1 MLPIGALLL
10 PLLLGGGGLPGD
22 MNCLGLVPDA
32 HTDKEKIDH
41 WIYEWNSS
49 KKWVNKPIICVL
61 AQRILAYCYGQLPGT
76 IELCNGGLV

>member
-41 WIYEWNSS
+41 
-49 KKWVNKPIICVL
+49 
-61 AQRILAYCYGQLPGT
+61 
-76 IELCNGGLV
+76 